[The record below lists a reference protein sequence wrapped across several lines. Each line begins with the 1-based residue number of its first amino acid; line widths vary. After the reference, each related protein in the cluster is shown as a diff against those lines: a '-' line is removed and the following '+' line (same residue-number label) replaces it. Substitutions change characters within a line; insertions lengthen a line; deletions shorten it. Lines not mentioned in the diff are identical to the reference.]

1 MQENTRNSPP
11 YTFALVP
18 DLCGD
23 IIAIFFSA
31 PAMQSPRTNMRFVVV
46 FQNMHK
52 EQSASRQMRHSGTAV
67 HKVGAKINEILAR
80 LEPEMR

>member
-1 MQENTRNSPP
+1 
-11 YTFALVP
+11 
-18 DLCGD
+18 
-23 IIAIFFSA
+23 
-31 PAMQSPRTNMRFVVV
+31 MRFVVV